1 MAILTLYSCISR
13 TVVQH
18 FRLHSGRRDVWFT
31 EDDRVGRRL
40 LHEKVL
46 VYVDVP
52 DAYPDVQASP
62 VQLFRGSC
70 SRAYLP
76 PMFGVDWPIP
86 LFVEVHGHQVNFR
99 PVVD

>member
-1 MAILTLYSCISR
+1 MLSLLSQQFA
-13 TVVQH
+13 
-18 FRLHSGRRDVWFT
+18 
-31 EDDRVGRRL
+31 EDDRMGRRL

-52 DAYPDVQASP
+52 DAHLDIRASP

-76 PMFGVDWPIP
+76 PMFGVDRPIP
-86 LFVEVHGHQVNFR
+86 LFVEVHGHQVIFR
-99 PVVD
+99 SVVD